1 MNFTTKA
8 NPDTWRKLQKLEAGS
23 QTQLSTLVEEA
34 FKVYNNQ
41 DLVEEANK
49 DKRLINKTQ
58 LLAADP
64 PTTSGIICRAKKA
77 VQTTKKL
84 PGHEPVG
91 LLLES
96 RLLARGYPEH
106 SLVGHLR
113 GNPQPAPVPCKSL
126 CKWEIAAHQLMRPDH
141 LPGSRSHSIHSHHSS
156 TTSGHP
162 WCGRQGTKFPIDTGA
177 ICPVLPWPAGPLST
191 HNCTVMGVDSKRY
204 GDLCL
209 PLSVE
214 FAPLLLFIPFC
225 ICHNALS
232 PFSGE
237 TNIITSDM
245 QTIPLKWQKVT
256 RN

>member
-1 MNFTTKA
+1 MASAQPAVHARQVPRVLMLAPQLLALLQQLAPRVLQHLGPAEQPQQLLPQATIVHSDGLGVRQERARRLPLRVPRQRLHALARLALKRCLVLQEAPLHAVEQLRVLHTHMQQLA
-8 NPDTWRKLQKLEAGS
+8 LQRPDPGQLLQLQLLR

-49 DKRLINKTQ
+49 DKRLINKIQ

-64 PTTSGIICRAKKA
+64 PTTSGITWRAKKA

-126 CKWEIAAHQLMRPDH
+126 CK
-141 LPGSRSHSIHSHHSS
+141 
-156 TTSGHP
+156 
-162 WCGRQGTKFPIDTGA
+162 
-177 ICPVLPWPAGPLST
+177 
-191 HNCTVMGVDSKRY
+191 
-204 GDLCL
+204 
-209 PLSVE
+209 
-214 FAPLLLFIPFC
+214 
-225 ICHNALS
+225 
-232 PFSGE
+232 
-237 TNIITSDM
+237 
-245 QTIPLKWQKVT
+245 
-256 RN
+256 

>member
-1 MNFTTKA
+1 MTEAFRKGTNTALESAKRRTLVAMNFTTKA
-8 NPDTWRKLQKLEAGS
+8 TPDTWRKLQKLEAGS

-49 DKRLINKTQ
+49 DKRLINKIQ

-64 PTTSGIICRAKKA
+64 PTTSGITWRA
-77 VQTTKKL
+77 KKL

-126 CKWEIAAHQLMRPDH
+126 CK
-141 LPGSRSHSIHSHHSS
+141 
-156 TTSGHP
+156 
-162 WCGRQGTKFPIDTGA
+162 
-177 ICPVLPWPAGPLST
+177 
-191 HNCTVMGVDSKRY
+191 
-204 GDLCL
+204 
-209 PLSVE
+209 
-214 FAPLLLFIPFC
+214 
-225 ICHNALS
+225 
-232 PFSGE
+232 
-237 TNIITSDM
+237 
-245 QTIPLKWQKVT
+245 
-256 RN
+256 